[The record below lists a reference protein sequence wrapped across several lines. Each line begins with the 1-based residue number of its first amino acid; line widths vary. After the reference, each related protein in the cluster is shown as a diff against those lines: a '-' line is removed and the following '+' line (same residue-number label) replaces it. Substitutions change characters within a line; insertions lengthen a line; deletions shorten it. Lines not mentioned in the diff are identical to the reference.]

1 MIDASCYSNF
11 LRVRLKKTKWYWW
24 PIVISSITL
33 LLLAQLARAQGGPGV
48 EGHWMGTLDTGP
60 VKLRLALKVAK
71 TEDGA
76 LSAKMDSLDQGAKDL
91 PVSSIAQN
99 GMAVKCEMQRI
110 GGSYQGTL
118 NAAGSEM
125 SGTWKQGGV
134 ALPLVFRRTE
144 KPLVLSRPQEPKKPY
159 PYSEMEVTYEN
170 KPGGAK
176 LAGTLTLPPGFG
188 PFPAVLLITGS
199 GQQDRDEA
207 LMGHRPFLV
216 LADHLTRKGIAVLRV
231 DDRGMGGSTGEV
243 MTATTEDFAGD
254 VLAGVEFLKSRGKPI
269 DVHKIGLI
277 GHSEG
282 GVIAPMVAL
291 RSHDVAFIVMMAGT
305 GVPGDEI
312 LMAQIEALSKA
323 AGVPA
328 ATIAKNLDMER
339 QALTIIKQESDPKVR
354 EIRLRELGVKL
365 SAQALGR
372 QFAGHLR
379 SAAASPWFRFFIM
392 YDPAPALRKVTCPVL
407 ALNGELDL
415 QVPSS
420 LNLPAIKK
428 ALEAGG
434 NSDFEIV
441 KLPKL
446 NHLLQTSRTGLVS
459 EYGEIEETIA
469 PVALETISGWI
480 LRHTQ
485 PYRHQLC
492 KLLILRGGTGI
503 FAFRPATS

>member
-1 MIDASCYSNF
+1 
-11 LRVRLKKTKWYWW
+11 
-24 PIVISSITL
+24 VISSITL

-60 VKLRLALKVAK
+60 VKLRLALSIAK

-99 GMAVKCEMQRI
+99 GMAVKFEMERI

-159 PYSEMEVTYEN
+159 PYSEVEVTYEN

-243 MTATTEDFAGD
+243 MTATTQDFAGD

-291 RSHDVAFIVMMAGT
+291 RSPDVAFIVMMAGT

-312 LMAQIEALSKA
+312 LLAQIEALSKA

-328 ATIAKNLDMER
+328 AAIAKNLELEH
-339 QALTIIKQESDPKVR
+339 QVFEIIKKEDDSKVR
-354 EIRLRELGVKL
+354 ETRLRELSGKL
-365 SAQALGR
+365 SAQA
-372 QFAGHLR
+372 Q
-379 SAAASPWFRFFIM
+379 AAASPWFRFFIM
-392 YDPAPALRKVTCPVL
+392 YDPAPALRKVACPVL

-434 NSDFEIV
+434 NRDFEIV

-485 PYRHQLC
+485 P
-492 KLLILRGGTGI
+492 
-503 FAFRPATS
+503 